1 MTLRPLSPTVWV
13 AAQLSP
19 DVMPALAASGVVR
32 VISNR
37 PDGEE
42 PGQPAAAVMEAAATD
57 AGLAF
62 TWIPLSG
69 LPGPGQVAA
78 VAGLLADGVPTV
90 MFCRSGMRSAAAW
103 AMAERLNG
111 ADAEDLREAAAA
123 AGYDLSRI
131 PL

>member
-1 MTLRPLSPTVWV
+1 MTLRPLSPTIRVS
-13 AAQLSP
+13 AQLSP
-19 DVMPALAASGVVR
+19 DVMPALAVSGIRR

-37 PDGEE
+37 PDGED
-42 PGQPAAAVMEAAATD
+42 PGQPTAAIMEAAARD

-62 TWIPLSG
+62 AWVPISS
-69 LPGPGQVAA
+69 LPGPDQVAA
-78 VAGLLADGVPTV
+78 VAALLADDVPTV
-90 MFCRSGMRSAAAW
+90 LFCRSGMRSAAAW
-103 AMAERLNG
+103 AMAERLKG